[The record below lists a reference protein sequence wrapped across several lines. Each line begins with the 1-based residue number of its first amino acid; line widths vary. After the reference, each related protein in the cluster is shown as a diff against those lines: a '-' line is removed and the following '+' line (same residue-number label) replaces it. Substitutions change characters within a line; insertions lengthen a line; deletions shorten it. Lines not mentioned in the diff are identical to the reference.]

1 MAKRVESPSSINTF
15 LQCKRKYYYQY
26 IEKHS
31 VPSTI
36 HTLRGQI
43 VHTVLDKFYSVSIIS
58 FTNATYPQQLRVE
71 LQDIFIKE
79 WGAQREALLKLHLPR
94 EKLITIF
101 DETLLMLF
109 NWYEHFLCELKV
121 KVQKTGDVQ
130 LAFAALI
137 PQREIELTSASYS
150 VHGFADAIYSVNDA
164 VHILDYKTNAQ
175 TEIKDSILLQLA
187 IYSLIYEEM
196 YGKRPD
202 KVGAFFLRDTVKM
215 LDVDEHLITL
225 AKQEIKKIHE
235 HTSTAEHIDAY
246 PRTVTPLCK
255 WRDGQC
261 AFYDFC
267 KPHAH

>member
-15 LQCKRKYYYQY
+15 LQCKRKYYYKY
-26 IEKHS
+26 IEKHLE
-31 VPSTI
+31 PSTI
-36 HTLRGQI
+36 HTLRGKI
-43 VHTVLDKFYSVSIIS
+43 VHTVLEKFYSVPILSL
-58 FTNATYPQQLRVE
+58 TNVTYPQQLRVA
-71 LQDIFIKE
+71 LQDLFLKE
-79 WGAQREALLKLHLPR
+79 WGAQREELLQLHLSQ
-94 EKLITIF
+94 ETIVTIF

-109 NWYEHFLCELKV
+109 NWYEHFLLELKA
-121 KVQKTGDVQ
+121 KVQETGDIQ
-130 LAFAALI
+130 PAFAALI

-150 VHGFADAIYSVNDA
+150 VRGFVDAIYSVNDA

-175 TEIKDSILLQLA
+175 TEIKDSIILQLA
-187 IYSLIYEEM
+187 IYSLLYEEK

-215 LDVDEHLITL
+215 LDVDERLITL
-225 AKQEIKKIHE
+225 AKQEIEKIHT

-246 PRTVTPLCK
+246 PRTITPLCK

-261 AFYDFC
+261 SFYDFC